1 MSSKQPPEWWLKQRE
16 PRFGCADVTIVAVAA
31 IAAFII
37 LILIL
42 SRADFASIV
51 ERVPLGNAATATA
64 NVGQTAAVNNNN
76 NPSNPTTSNIPTT
89 PANAVVVTTAPA
101 PATLAPT
108 DTPAFPT
115 VHLSKAVIKN
125 SGCVLRTGTPPS
137 NSAPA
142 ISIKAGWHVD
152 VDGLETDAGGSHWKE
167 VIIND
172 QAAGQSNSSKGWIID
187 SCLTTL
193 S

>member
-64 NVGQTAAVNNNN
+64 NVGPTAAANNNN
-76 NPSNPTTSNIPTT
+76 SSNPTTSNIPTT
-89 PANAVVVTTAPA
+89 PANVVVVTTAVV

-108 DTPAFPT
+108 DTPAAPT
-115 VHLSKAVIKN
+115 VHLSKAIIKN
-125 SGCVLRTGTPPS
+125 GGCVLRTGTPPS
-137 NSAPA
+137 NSAP
-142 ISIKAGWHVD
+142 STPIKAGWHVD
-152 VDGLETDAGGSHWKE
+152 VDGLETDAGGAHWKE
-167 VIIND
+167 VLIND
-172 QAAGQSNSSKGWIID
+172 QAAGQSNGSKGWILD
-187 SCLTTL
+187 SCLTTV